1 MRKKFLAQL
10 LEQMAPLTTDQEGR
24 LHGGFCSLN
33 ACGDC
38 DLNTNA
44 NCDCNSDCPPPGEE
58 GEKRTNANC
67 DCPSSGKSGEKR
79 TNANCECPGKSG
91 KSPKWRTN
99 TNCDCGCVMPN
110 NNDTLSFKF

>member
-44 NCDCNSDCPPPGEE
+44 NCDC
-58 GEKRTNANC
+58 
-67 DCPSSGKSGEKR
+67 PSSGKSGEKR
-79 TNANCECPGKSG
+79 TNANCDCPAPIRKDSKG
-91 KSPKWRTN
+91 RTN
-99 TNCDCGCVMPN
+99 TNCDCGCAVPSGD
-110 NNDTLSFKF
+110 DTFNLIF

>member
-44 NCDCNSDCPPPGEE
+44 NCDCNSDCPPPGKE
-58 GEKRTNANC
+58 GERRTNAQLRLPLVRQIGRKANERQLRL
-67 DCPSSGKSGEKR
+67 PGPHPQGLKR
-79 TNANCECPGKSG
+79 ADEHQLRLWLRSAE
-91 KSPKWRTN
+91 RRRY
-99 TNCDCGCVMPN
+99 
-110 NNDTLSFKF
+110 F

>member
-44 NCDCNSDCPPPGEE
+44 NCDCPAPIRKDSKG
-58 GEKRTNANC
+58 
-67 DCPSSGKSGEKR
+67 
-79 TNANCECPGKSG
+79 
-91 KSPKWRTN
+91 RTN
-99 TNCDCGCVMPN
+99 TNCDCGCAVPSGD
-110 NNDTLSFKF
+110 DTFNLIF